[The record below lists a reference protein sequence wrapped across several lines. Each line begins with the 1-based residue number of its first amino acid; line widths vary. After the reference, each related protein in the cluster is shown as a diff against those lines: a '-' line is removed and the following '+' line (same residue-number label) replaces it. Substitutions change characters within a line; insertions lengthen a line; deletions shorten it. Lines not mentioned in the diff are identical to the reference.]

1 LSNTYAYGYGH
12 VTLFSPPAA
21 QGGGVL
27 SAEAEEAARVLVHT
41 IPSPDREFA
50 PLLQRLLSISDSE
63 GQDVDADTS
72 DEVGQEPAVDGE
84 EKRTTQRPA
93 VCILLSWKE
102 PWKFMTQLRDWIRL
116 LADALAPANSFVD
129 EPLEIIKEAKLAI
142 TLVVQHTESQEEL
155 FREGYK
161 EEDFDYISQ
170 CLRTA
175 ILPLHPYSAV
185 VYISSTPPPQ
195 QPGSPLSEA
204 QKVVYAS
211 LGLNL
216 AALSPKLARPGS
228 QDSSVVKKDDL
239 NPKHEFMDRMAIV
252 IPAGWDST
260 AFIRTLSETFS
271 PEAVL
276 SSWINDLR
284 PPPKIEIAP
293 SEDIPKTKDNKT
305 LPTSSAQEE
314 VYASSSP
321 IQETFSSSPPL
332 SPSKQT
338 PSTITQYA
346 YKILNPQA
354 HKLAPTGPPPIE
366 TTTKP
371 TQSFL
376 AEMRSHLQDLEAQ
389 DTERSNSSSDLHGV
403 STTRFSSRGGAIGMP
418 SGEASGA
425 LDDLGD
431 VSFNV
436 GGVSY
441 DAGRAIERLKRPPLN
456 LSSSHFNDAAA
467 QPLSPGSRVT
477 TPKPRNGASGSLR
490 GEQGMLSPASAGGA
504 GVSSAAGTSV
514 KDLPVDKLEEYF
526 ASLMKKGSL
535 GGGVGGSRDVTPSR
549 TMKGGE

>member
-1 LSNTYAYGYGH
+1 LSNKYAYGYGH

-41 IPSPDREFA
+41 IPSPDQEFA
-50 PLLQRLLSISDSE
+50 PLLQRLLSVS
-63 GQDVDADTS
+63 DAD
-72 DEVGQEPAVDGE
+72 EQAVEAEIGNEMGQEPVVEGE
-84 EKRTTQRPA
+84 GKRTTQRPA

-116 LADALAPANSFVD
+116 LADALAPPKSFVD
-129 EPLEIIKEAKLAI
+129 EPLDIIKEAKLAV

-195 QPGSPLSEA
+195 QPGSPLTEA
-204 QKVVYAS
+204 QKVVYTS
-211 LGLNL
+211 LGLSL
-216 AALSPKLARPGS
+216 TALSPKLARPGS
-228 QDSSVVKKDDL
+228 QESSVAKKDDL

-293 SEDIPKTKDNKT
+293 SEETPNPKDSKP
-305 LPTSSAQEE
+305 LPSSSAQQEE

-321 IQETFSSSPPL
+321 IQETFSSTSPPP
-332 SPSKQT
+332 SPSKQI
-338 PSTITQYA
+338 PSTLTQYA
-346 YKILNPQA
+346 HKILNPQA

-389 DTERSNSSSDLHGV
+389 DTERSTSDLHGV
-403 STTRFSSRGGAIGMP
+403 STTRFSSRPGAIGMP
-418 SGEASGA
+418 AGEASGA

-456 LSSSHFNDAAA
+456 LSSSHFSDAAA

-477 TPKPRNGASGSLR
+477 TPKPRGAGSGSLR
-490 GEQGMLSPASAGGA
+490 GEQGMLSPSTGGGSAGGA
-504 GVSSAAGTSV
+504 AGTSA

-535 GGGVGGSRDVTPSR
+535 GGAGGSRDVTPSR
-549 TMKGGE
+549 TMKGE

>member
-1 LSNTYAYGYGH
+1 LS
-12 VTLFSPPAA
+12 VT
-21 QGGGVL
+21 
-27 SAEAEEAARVLVHT
+27 
-41 IPSPDREFA
+41 
-50 PLLQRLLSISDSE
+50 
-63 GQDVDADTS
+63 
-72 DEVGQEPAVDGE
+72 DEDEPTLEPEMSNELGQEPVVDTE
-84 EKRTTQRPA
+84 DKRTAQRPA

-102 PWKFMTQLRDWIRL
+102 PWKFMTQLRDWLQL
-116 LADALAPANSFVD
+116 LADALIPNSSYVD
-129 EPLEIIKEAKLAI
+129 EPLDIIKEAKLAI

-175 ILPLHPYSAV
+175 VLPLHPYSAV
-185 VYISSTPPPQ
+185 VYNSSTPPPQ
-195 QPGSPLSEA
+195 LPGSPLTEA
-204 QKVVYAS
+204 QKVVYTS

-228 QDSSVVKKDDL
+228 QESSVAKKDDL

-271 PEAVL
+271 PETVL

-284 PPPKIEIAP
+284 PPPRIETASADETKAKEKSSIA
-293 SEDIPKTKDNKT
+293 
-305 LPTSSAQEE
+305 TSAVEE
-314 VYASSSP
+314 VYASSP
-321 IQETFSSSPPL
+321 VQDTFSSSPPL

-338 PSTITQYA
+338 PSTIQQYER
-346 YKILNPQA
+346 KVLNPQA
-354 HKLAPTGPPPIE
+354 HKVVPSGPPPIE

-376 AEMRSHLQDLEAQ
+376 AEMRTHLQELEAQ
-389 DTERSNSSSDLHGV
+389 DTERNNHADNTT
-403 STTRFSSRGGAIGMP
+403 STTRFSGRGAIGMP
-418 SGEASGA
+418 SGEQSGA

-456 LSSSHFNDAAA
+456 LSSTSFHDSA
-467 QPLSPGSRVT
+467 PLSPGSRVT
-477 TPKPRNGASGSLR
+477 TPKPRGPLATPKL
-490 GEQGMLSPASAGGA
+490 EQGPPSAGAGA
-504 GVSSAAGTSV
+504 GAGPVSSV

-526 ASLMKKGSL
+526 ASLMKKGSMS
-535 GGGVGGSRDVTPSR
+535 GGGGASRDITPSR
-549 TMKGGE
+549 TKGGE

>member
-1 LSNTYAYGYGH
+1 

-41 IPSPDREFA
+41 IPSPDPEFA
-50 PLLQRLLSISDSE
+50 PLLQRLLSTSAAEDQAE
-63 GQDVDADTS
+63 EAEKS
-72 DEVGQEPAVDGE
+72 DEIGEEPAVDGE
-84 EKRTTQRPA
+84 DKRTTQRPA

-102 PWKFMTQLRDWIRL
+102 PWKFMTQLRDWFRL
-116 LADALAPANSFVD
+116 LADALTPPNSFVD
-129 EPLEIIKEAKLAI
+129 EPLEIIKEAKLAV

-195 QPGSPLSEA
+195 QPGSPLTEQ
-204 QKVVYAS
+204 QKVVYTS

-228 QDSSVVKKDDL
+228 DGSVAKKDDL

-293 SEDIPKTKDNKT
+293 SEDAPQSKDAKS
-305 LPTSSAQEE
+305 LPSSSAQEE

-346 YKILNPQA
+346 NKILNPQA
-354 HKLAPTGPPPIE
+354 HKLAPSGPPPIE
-366 TTTKP
+366 VTTKP

-403 STTRFSSRGGAIGMP
+403 STTRLSSRGAIGMP

-456 LSSSHFNDAAA
+456 LSSSHFSDAAA

-477 TPKPRNGASGSLR
+477 TPKPRNGTSGSLR

-504 GVSSAAGTSV
+504 SGTAGSSV

-535 GGGVGGSRDVTPSR
+535 GAGGSRDVTPSR